1 MARKTI
7 KYYIIRSLRIRL
19 DSPEQTNKE
28 VKKIITDVENKFD
41 LYCRF
46 NNYTNLFDNQK
57 DKIKWLLDIIVTS
70 IKTMSA
76 EDTGAKY
83 FFVCDSV
90 YGYGLKSNGRAIK
103 DIVKL
108 TENILDEPT
117 IFPENNL
124 PVSDGSEETM
134 LYSLSILLKQ
144 VITRDFR
151 VSTEFIKK

>member
-1 MARKTI
+1 MTKKTI
-7 KYYIIRSLRIRL
+7 KYYIIKSLRIRL

-28 VKKIITDVENKFD
+28 VKKIITDVESKFD

-57 DKIKWLLDIIVTS
+57 DRIKWLLGILCTS

-90 YGYGLKSNGRAIK
+90 YGYGLKSSGRTIK
-103 DIVKL
+103 DIVRL
-108 TENILDEPT
+108 TKSILDEPT
-117 IFPENNL
+117 VSPENKL

-144 VITRDFR
+144 VITRDFK

>member
-28 VKKIITDVENKFD
+28 VSNRFD
-41 LYCRF
+41 F
-46 NNYTNLFDNQK
+46 KGSDTNLFDNQK